1 MAHRITVWIVDPG
14 DKKIHVEH
22 VFYGK
27 DKAEAERM
35 KAHHLDAC
43 SYFRQAETAGYTDEE
58 AEEIPNSEWPA
69 AEETDGDVID
79 VEPDVE

>member
-1 MAHRITVWIVDPG
+1 MAYSITVYIMDPG

-35 KAHHLDAC
+35 KAHHLQAC
-43 SYFRQAETAGYTDEE
+43 EYFRAAEAAGLTDEHGEEIEQDEWPE
-58 AEEIPNSEWPA
+58 AEEDA
-69 AEETDGDVID
+69 GDVID
-79 VEPDVE
+79 MEPEQ